1 MKHTYFAPEL
11 ELMIL
16 ANADVISTSLQLGN
30 LAEHK
35 DLPNVDF
42 DDLTFN

>member
-16 ANADVISTSLQLGN
+16 TNADVISTSLQLGGLGEHQN
-30 LAEHK
+30 LP
-35 DLPNVDF
+35 DVNF